1 MLNSSNPTARLIIIC
16 SKSLPLGSNSPEA
29 KTKRRDEE
37 KKHRRGGQNGERA
50 ENVEVSEQR
59 VVDVPRSCLY
69 CSHTSAAASTSCCCW
84 YKGECASQH
93 EDKHFIIA
101 GKLQLFCRD
110 SVSLCQEGHETC
122 VKSVCVIVP
131 SEKVA
136 AKRH

>member
-50 ENVEVSEQR
+50 ENVEVSEQG

-122 VKSVCVIVP
+122 VMSECVIVP